1 MTAYALIFV
10 NFPAGA
16 TLDEVAVLCHSDMST
31 FYCHCLFLQPLSS
44 KPHHHMININTIFF
58 TINTMINSITMINT
72 RFQPIWRR
80 SPAWPQVDQ
89 WLSPPAF
96 YSASQTP
103 ASSHRWKARPC
114 QRRHFF
120 IAHPSAGL
128 ISGHLS
134 SGRSVEAASTSS
146 IWHFQVP
153 PGWKQ
158 KQLSSKPNYHPPYLK
173 TNQPNNWP
181 INQLFKI
188 CNHSLIL
195 IIMHQL
201 QSFLLKCK
209 KL

>member
-16 TLDEVAVLCHSDMST
+16 TLDEVAVLYHSDMST

-44 KPHHHMININTIFF
+44 KPHHHMINIITIFF

-72 RFQPIWRR
+72 RFQPIWHR

-114 QRRHFF
+114 QRRHFLLL
-120 IAHPSAGL
+120 L
-128 ISGHLS
+128 IL
-134 SGRSVEAASTSS
+134 VQV
-146 IWHFQVP
+146 WFQVTSVL
-153 PGWKQ
+153 GGVWKLQ
-158 KQLSSKPNYHPPYLK
+158 APAAFGIFKFLQVENK
-173 TNQPNNWP
+173 NN
-181 INQLFKI
+181 
-188 CNHSLIL
+188 
-195 IIMHQL
+195 
-201 QSFLLKCK
+201 
-209 KL
+209 